1 MEYCIGVDAGGTA
14 TTAAVFGWETGALL
28 GKGRSGFGNPLNGY
42 DDAMRHIHEAVA
54 AALAAMQMVIESPHG
69 SPDEAA
75 EGSPDGSTNGS
86 KDGSA
91 EGTSVCRHMFAG
103 IAGAS
108 ASGLRERL
116 AADLAKQYG
125 CPVTV
130 DTDARLALEGALKG
144 GDGILL
150 IAGTGSVAQ
159 GRRGGQLEMAGG
171 WGNLVGDEGSGY
183 DLVRRAVRLMTR
195 DADEGMPE
203 RPLSRAVR
211 AHFGAANPREVIGYL
226 HGHNKADIAAAS
238 PVIEKVAIEGDPD
251 AMRFLEEMGDELA
264 RLVIVLARR
273 LALPPG
279 FPLALQGSV
288 VRKVAPVRERMLE
301 AIRTAGLACSLLPPE
316 DELTRGAWYYAR
328 ALDQGGDTQTDR
340 ENPMGPTS

>member
-1 MEYCIGVDAGGTA
+1 MDYCIGVDAGGSA
-14 TTAAVFGWETGALL
+14 TTAAIFGWDSGELI

-42 DDAMRHIHEAVA
+42 DEAMAHIDEAVA
-54 AALAAMQMVIESPHG
+54 EALSALPPPHG
-69 SPDEAA
+69 AGTGAA
-75 EGSPDGSTNGS
+75 
-86 KDGSA
+86 
-91 EGTSVCRHMFAG
+91 CRHLFAG

-116 AADLAKQYG
+116 AADLIQRHG

-159 GRRGGQLEMAGG
+159 GRRNGQLAMAGG

-195 DADEGMPE
+195 DADEGLPE
-203 RPLSRAVR
+203 RAVSLALR
-211 AHFGAANPREVIGYL
+211 THFGAANPREVIGFL
-226 HGHNKADIAAAS
+226 HSHNKADIASAS
-238 PVIEKVAIEGDPD
+238 PVVEKAAIDGDPD

-264 RLVIVLARR
+264 RLVIALAHRLVLPA
-273 LALPPG
+273 G

-301 AIRTAGLACSLLPPE
+301 SIRHAGLECRLMPPE
-316 DELTRGAWYYAR
+316 DELTRGAWYFAR
-328 ALDQGGDTQTDR
+328 AMEQRHDQVTDR
-340 ENPMGPTS
+340 EDRMGPAS